1 MIVTNDNKY
10 RGSQGESLKLDEH
23 SHVEK
28 PFLEQL
34 IHLGWAS
41 GNNEVLELAGTTT
54 IPDLKHRDFYSIPIF
69 FPKDLKEQNEITK
82 IISSSD
88 NVINDY
94 TIELNKLKSIKT
106 GLMQDLLSGK
116 KRVTHLIN

>member
-1 MIVTNDNKY
+1 M
-10 RGSQGESLKLDEH
+10 L
-23 SHVEK
+23 
-28 PFLEQL
+28 F
-34 IHLGWAS
+34 LGWKP
-41 GNNEVLELAGTTT
+41 VQDLILELAGTTT

-82 IISSSD
+82 IISSSE
-88 NVINDY
+88 NVIQDY